1 VTGPSGLFVG
11 LATLDVIQRVERP
24 PGPDEKVIAK
34 RADIAAG
41 GPATGAALAFAA
53 LGGRATLLSSL
64 GSGLLAGLVRDDLER
79 HRVKVVDQAR
89 GTTDVAVSAVAIID
103 ATGERSVVSR
113 NAEDVEVSA
122 PDDLEHRVDEADVVL
137 VDGHHPQLALMAAN
151 HARACG
157 VTVVLDA
164 GSWKPVLTE
173 LLPLTTMAVCSS
185 AFRLPGG
192 KPSPASLIEQGPE
205 FVAVTDGPNAVRW
218 YTRRRSGV
226 VPVPTVTVRD
236 SLGAGDTFHG
246 AFAHAL
252 ALGATP
258 EDALRSAVEI
268 ASIRVTYVG
277 PRSWMSDPRLTT
289 TTPPGAEAR

>member
-1 VTGPSGLFVG
+1 MPKG
-11 LATLDVIQRVERP
+11 A
-24 PGPDEKVIAK
+24 
-34 RADIAAG
+34 
-41 GPATGAALAFAA
+41 ATGAALAFAA

-64 GSGLLAGLVRDDLER
+64 GTDPLAGLVRDDLER
-79 HRVKVVDQAR
+79 HRAKVVDQAR
-89 GTTDVAVSAVAIID
+89 GTTD
-103 ATGERSVVSR
+103 
-113 NAEDVEVSA
+113 
-122 PDDLEHRVDEADVVL
+122 
-137 VDGHHPQLALMAAN
+137 
-151 HARACG
+151 

-173 LLPLTTMAVCSS
+173 LLPLTTMAVCAS

-192 KPSPASLIEQGPE
+192 EPSSASLIEQGPE
-205 FVAVTDGPNAVRW
+205 FVAVTDGPNAVRRC
-218 YTRRRSGV
+218 TRRRAGV

-268 ASIRVTYVG
+268 ASMRVTNVG

-289 TTPPGAEAR
+289 TTPPGAAAR

>member
-1 VTGPSGLFVG
+1 MTGPSGLFVG
-11 LATLDVIQRVERP
+11 LATLDVIQRVERL
-24 PGPDEKVIAK
+24 PGPDEKVVAT

-64 GSGLLAGLVRDDLER
+64 GSGPLAGLVRDDLER

-113 NAEDVEVSA
+113 NAEDVEVAA
-122 PDDLEHRVDEADVVL
+122 PGDLERRVAEADVVL
-137 VDGHHPQLALMAAN
+137 VDGHHPQLAMTAAN
-151 HARACG
+151 CARACG
-157 VTVVLDA
+157 VTVILDA

-192 KPSPASLIEQGPE
+192 EPSSASLIEQGPE

-218 YTRRRSGV
+218 CTRRRAGV

-268 ASIRVTYVG
+268 ASMRVTYVG
-277 PRSWMSDPRLTT
+277 PRSWMSDTRLTT